1 MQTGQAIAFVW
12 LLKYTAN
19 EQASARDYALSALYA
34 YPPTHRQIFQE
45 ASMDKRPRPARRI
58 RQARVSE
65 STHGESLPHGR
76 SHSRQMARELPVLP
90 VRNTVILPGM
100 VLPLFV
106 DRDPALQAVEAASAA
121 DQTILLVAQ
130 RSEHVSD
137 PSPDDIYTVG
147 TECAINRVL
156 RMPDGTSS
164 VLIHGLRRF
173 RIEGWLH
180 ETPYG
185 RVRGVAYDDSPLI
198 GDQAEALART
208 VLGYFEKCTRLS
220 QRLNEDAYVQALN
233 VETPG
238 ELADFIIAQLQPAL
252 PIRQEFLEILDPHD
266 RLRKTCLML
275 LRELNVLEI
284 ESKIQAD
291 VQREVDRGQR
301 EFYLREQ
308 MKVIQQELGER
319 DPAIREVGE
328 LRERIEAA
336 GMSAEAHTRALREL
350 ARLEAMPSMA
360 PEYSVLRNYLDWLIA
375 LPWHSASRD
384 NLNLR
389 HVAGILDTNH
399 FGLEKVKERILEF
412 LAIRKLAPE
421 GRAPILCLVGPPGVG
436 KTSLGRSI
444 AEAMGRSFVRVSLG
458 GVRDE
463 AEIRGHRRTYVS
475 ALPGRILQSMKQAG
489 TVNPVFVLDEVDK
502 LASDYRGDPA
512 AALLEVLDPE
522 QNSAFS
528 DHFLEAP
535 YDLSKVF
542 FVLTANVLHTI
553 PAPLRDRME
562 VIEIPG
568 YTEEEKAQ
576 IAQQFLIP
584 RQFCDSGLNAS
595 RIEIEDGAVRRI
607 IREYTFEAGVRG
619 LDRELGA
626 IMRRVAKRI
635 AEGRRHKASVTA
647 VRVPAYLGPQKYFPT
662 EAEEVD
668 QVGVATGLAWTAAG
682 GDLTTVEVM
691 AVPGRGAILLT
702 GQLGDVMKESAQAAL
717 TYTRARADALGLPSM
732 FHETNDI
739 HVHLPSASIPKAG
752 PSAGVTMAIAMMS
765 ALSGRP
771 VRRDVAMTG
780 ELTLRGRVLPV
791 GGIKEKVLAA
801 HRAGIHTIVLP
812 RRNLKDLD
820 DVTPD
825 IRAQLSFA
833 PVESMDEVIA
843 VALHN
848 SGQGGDVLAAPTSG
862 ALTRGAVRP
871 SRPLSD
877 PLPASGRVARPR
889 ARRDAVVTA

>member
-1 MQTGQAIAFVW
+1 
-12 LLKYTAN
+12 
-19 EQASARDYALSALYA
+19 
-34 YPPTHRQIFQE
+34 
-45 ASMDKRPRPARRI
+45 MDKRPRPARRV
-58 RQARVSE
+58 RQARVSDAMRNE
-65 STHGESLPHGR
+65 TTPHGAPESMR
-76 SHSRQMARELPVLP
+76 AVRELPVLP

-130 RSEHVSD
+130 RSEHTAD
-137 PSPDDIYTVG
+137 PLPEDIFTVG

-173 RIEGWLH
+173 RIDTWLH
-180 ETPYG
+180 EAPFG
-185 RVRGVAYDDSPLI
+185 RVRGVAYNESLDVS
-198 GDQAEALART
+198 DQTEAIART
-208 VLGYFEKCTRLS
+208 ALGYFEKCTRLS
-220 QRLNEDAYVQALN
+220 QRLNEDMYVQALN
-233 VETPG
+233 VATAG
-238 ELADFIIAQLQPAL
+238 ELADFIIAQLEPPL
-252 PIRQEFLEILDPHD
+252 LIRQEFLEIVDAQE
-266 RLRKTCLML
+266 RLRKTCLLL

-284 ESKIQAD
+284 ESKIHAD
-291 VQREVDRGQR
+291 VQHEIDRGQR

-308 MKVIQQELGER
+308 MKVIQQELGEH
-319 DPAIREVGE
+319 DPAMREIGE
-328 LRERIEAA
+328 MRERIDAA
-336 GMSAEAHTRALREL
+336 AMPDEVHARALREL

-360 PEYSVLRNYLDWLIA
+360 PEYSVLRNYLDWLMT
-375 LPWHSASRD
+375 LPWSVASRD

-389 HVAGILDTNH
+389 HVANVLDEHH

-475 ALPGRILQSMKQAG
+475 ALPGRILQSMKTA
-489 TVNPVFVLDEVDK
+489 TTTNPVFVLDEIDK
-502 LASDYRGDPA
+502 LASDFRGDPA

-522 QNSAFS
+522 QNNSFS
-528 DHFLEAP
+528 DHFLEVP

-562 VIEIPG
+562 VIEIAG
-568 YTEEEKAQ
+568 YTEDEKAQ
-576 IAQQFLIP
+576 IAHQFLIP
-584 RQFCDSGLNAS
+584 KQMRDTGLNSS
-595 RIEIEDGAVRRI
+595 RIEIDDGAVRRI

-619 LDRELGA
+619 IDRELGA

-635 AEGRRHKASVTA
+635 AEGRRHKASVTSI
-647 VRVPAYLGPQKYFPT
+647 RVPAYLGPQKYFPT
-662 EAEEVD
+662 EAEETD

-691 AVPGRGAILLT
+691 AVPGRGTVQLT

-717 TYTRARADALGLPSM
+717 TFTRARAQTLGLPAM
-732 FHETNDI
+732 FYETNDI
-739 HVHLPSASIPKAG
+739 HVHLPSASIPKDG

-820 DVTPD
+820 DVTPN
-825 IRAQLSFA
+825 IRAQMSFA

-843 VALHN
+843 VALHETAH
-848 SGQGGDVLAAPTSG
+848 SSDVLMAPSSG
-862 ALTRGAVRP
+862 SLIRGAVRT
-871 SRPLSD
+871 SRPLSES
-877 PLPASGRVARPR
+877 LPTSGRVARPR
-889 ARRDAVVTA
+889 ARRDAVVAG

>member
-1 MQTGQAIAFVW
+1 
-12 LLKYTAN
+12 
-19 EQASARDYALSALYA
+19 
-34 YPPTHRQIFQE
+34 
-45 ASMDKRPRPARRI
+45 MDKRPRPARRV
-58 RQARVSE
+58 RQARVYE
-65 STHGESLPHGR
+65 SMRTV
-76 SHSRQMARELPVLP
+76 RELPVLP

-106 DRDPALQAVEAASAA
+106 DRDPALQAVEAASAE

-130 RSEHVSD
+130 RSDVIAD
-137 PSPDDIYTVG
+137 PLPSDIYTVG

-185 RVRGVAYDDSPLI
+185 RVRGTAYDESATDGEQI
-198 GDQAEALART
+198 EALSRT
-208 VLGYFEKCTRLS
+208 ALGYFERCTKLS
-220 QRLNEDAYVQALN
+220 QRLNEDMYVQALN
-233 VETPG
+233 VESPG
-238 ELADFIIAQLQPAL
+238 ELADFIIAQLEPPL
-252 PIRQEFLEILDPHD
+252 PIRQEFLEIFDTQE
-266 RLRKTCLML
+266 RLRKTCLLL

-284 ESKIQAD
+284 EGKIQAD
-291 VQREVDRGQR
+291 VQREIDRGQR

-308 MKVIQQELGER
+308 MKVIQQELGEH
-319 DPAIREVGE
+319 DPALREIGE
-328 LRERIEAA
+328 LRERIEGV
-336 GMSAEAHTRALREL
+336 GMPEEVQARALREL
-350 ARLEAMPSMA
+350 TRLEAMPSMA
-360 PEYSVLRNYLDWLIA
+360 PEYSVLRNYLDWLVA
-375 LPWHSASRD
+375 LPWNEASRD
-384 NLNLR
+384 NLNLA
-389 HVAGILDTNH
+389 HVSEILDSNH

-412 LAIRKLAPE
+412 LAVRKLAPE

-444 AEAMGRSFVRVSLG
+444 AEAMGRTFVRVSLG

-475 ALPGRILQSMKQAG
+475 ALPGRILQSMKQAK
-489 TVNPVFVLDEVDK
+489 TVNPVFVLDEIDK

-512 AALLEVLDPE
+512 AALLEVLDPD
-522 QNSAFS
+522 QNHSFS
-528 DHFLEAP
+528 DHYLEVP

-562 VIEIPG
+562 VIEVPG

-576 IAQQFLIP
+576 IAEQFLIP
-584 RQFCDSGLNAS
+584 RQLRDTGLNTS
-595 RIEIEDGAVRRI
+595 RIELDDGAVRRI
-607 IREYTFEAGVRG
+607 IREYTYEAGVRG

-626 IMRRVAKRI
+626 VMRRVAKRI
-635 AEGRRHKASVTA
+635 AEGRRHKANVTA

-662 EAEEVD
+662 EAEEQD

-691 AVPGRGAILLT
+691 AVPGRGGLQLT

-717 TYTRARADALGLPSM
+717 TFTRARAQVLGLPEM
-732 FHETNDI
+732 FHESNDL
-739 HVHLPSASIPKAG
+739 HVHLPSASIPKDG
-752 PSAGVTMAIAMMS
+752 PSAGITMAIAIMS

-843 VALHN
+843 VALYDAAHL
-848 SGQGGDVLAAPTSG
+848 GGTVASPASG

-871 SRPLSD
+871 SRPLSETI
-877 PLPASGRVARPR
+877 PSTGRVARPR
-889 ARRDAVVTA
+889 ARRDAIVAG